1 LVTTLPKAGQEA
13 SDTAEFAAA
22 LEDPADAPDLFLLD
36 AEILALVHV
45 AEQHHNGKIYVG
57 QIGCRLHI
65 AEGCVFGTVRASCHT
80 QPQQQANQ
88 RGQVYRNALYANDKS
103 SRSFSATRRLGLPM
117 TLTVHKGPSHD
128 VATFSAGVPSSS

>member
-1 LVTTLPKAGQEA
+1 VTTLPKAGQET

-22 LEDPADAPDLFLLD
+22 LEDPADAPDLFLLN
-36 AEILALVHV
+36 AEI
-45 AEQHHNGKIYVG
+45 
-57 QIGCRLHI
+57 
-65 AEGCVFGTVRASCHT
+65 GCVFGTVRASCHT

-128 VATFSAGVPSSS
+128 VATFSASGRRAVAPRRSGWGS